1 MAELRYIDAIGD
13 ALREEMSADASVHV
27 FGEDV
32 TLGGPFGATKGLVD
46 EFGDKR
52 IVNTPISE
60 GTVVGLAVGASLVGL
75 RPVVEVMFIDFIT
88 LAMDQLVNHAAKMH
102 YMTGGQLRVPVT
114 IRVQGGVGGGYGA
127 SHSQSLEAWF
137 THVPGL
143 KVVAPATPADAKGLL
158 RAAIRDDNPV
168 LVVEHRGLYWSRG
181 PATEDDTTMILGKAA
196 IRRSGKDVT
205 VLAISKMVGVALQAA
220 DQLASDG
227 IDAEVIDPRTL
238 APLDMDTIL
247 ESVAR
252 TRRLVVV
259 HEAVKTGGI
268 GGEIAARVQ
277 EAAFSE
283 LKAPVIRVGAPDA
296 PVPASDKL
304 EGLFVPSQNDVI
316 DAVKRAVGERS
327 G

>member
-1 MAELRYIDAIGD
+1 MAELRYIDAIGE
-13 ALREEMSADASVHV
+13 ALREEMSADSSIHV

-46 EFGDKR
+46 DFGDKR

-102 YMTGGQLRVPVT
+102 YMTGGQLRVPMT

-137 THVPGL
+137 MHVPGL

-158 RAAIRDDNPV
+158 RASIRDDNPV
-168 LVVEHRGLYWSRG
+168 LFVEHRGLYWSRG
-181 PATEDDTTMILGKAA
+181 DAEDDAPMSIGKAVV
-196 IRRSGKDVT
+196 RRPGKDVT
-205 VLAISKMVGVALQAA
+205 ILAISKMLGVALQAA
-220 DQLASDG
+220 ESLASDG
-227 IDAEVIDPRTL
+227 IEAEVIDPRTL
-238 APLDMDTIL
+238 APLDMPTIL
-247 ESVAR
+247 ESVGR
-252 TRRLVVV
+252 TGKLVVV
-259 HEAVKTGGI
+259 HEAVQTGGI
-268 GGEIAARVQ
+268 GAEIAARVQ
-277 EAAFSE
+277 EAAFSD
-283 LKAPVIRVGAPDA
+283 LKAPVLRVGGPDT

-304 EGLFVPSQNDVI
+304 EALFVPTKDDVI
-316 DAVKRAVGERS
+316 DAVKRL
-327 G
+327 